1 MISDG
6 PRELVVLFERPSK
19 SSFTPLYK
27 QLRLVDQEEL
37 ILHLQFTAARHALVD
52 LGSCASD
59 LVWRRAIHDLDAALY
74 HDADDDDDKIDA
86 SHGIAKLQMRD
97 VIRNWEYTMPN
108 LDPSSRGFNVTPK
121 FMRLVHILKSCQ
133 EYGDAFRCIVFGSS
147 IFVLCCFA
155 GI

>member
-1 MISDG
+1 MTSNG

-27 QLRLVDQEEL
+27 QLRLVDKEEL
-37 ILHLQFTAARHALVD
+37 ILHLHFTAARHALVD

-74 HDADDDDDKIDA
+74 HDADDDDDKVDTNL
-86 SHGIAKLQMRD
+86 GIAKLQMRD
-97 VIRNWEYTMPN
+97 VIRTGNIPCPILTLRP
-108 LDPSSRGFNVTPK
+108 RFNVTPK

-133 EYGDAFRCIVFGSS
+133 EYGDTFRCIIFGSS
-147 IFVLCCFA
+147 NLLYVCFA
-155 GI
+155 DI